1 MAGLL
6 DEASAKQVVHAG
18 KLSKTTKLLICLAV
32 GNSPKSV
39 TQVREIGARLGLSAV
54 GKWNA
59 SQLLAAST
67 GAIRTTSGWELTQTG
82 RTEVETLAGPLA
94 SGPVKAAT
102 ALRAKLTKIK
112 NADTRAFVEQA
123 IACFERDLYRASV
136 VLSWVGAVAL
146 LYDHVLANE
155 LGNFNAEAKRR
166 NPKWKDAKTVDDL
179 ALMGEHDFLQIL
191 HAISLIGKSVKLEL
205 EPRLKLRNGCGH
217 PNSLQ
222 IEEHVVASHI
232 EILILNV
239 FAKF

>member
-1 MAGLL
+1 ML
-6 DEASAKQVVHAG
+6 DEASAKQVIHAG
-18 KLSKTTKLLICLAV
+18 KLSKTTKLLVCLAV
-32 GNSPKSV
+32 GNAPKQV
-39 TQVREIGARLGLSAV
+39 TEVRQIGARV
-54 GKWNA
+54 GAAGVKSWNV
-59 SQLLAAST
+59 SQLLSSSPCAL
-67 GAIRTTSGWELTQTG
+67 RTPDGWELTQAG
-82 RTEVETLAGPLA
+82 RSEVETLAGPLA
-94 SGPVKAAT
+94 SGPIRAAT

-112 NADTRAFVEQA
+112 NTNTRAFVEQA

-155 LGNFNAEAKRR
+155 LSNFNAEARLR
-166 NPKWKDAKTVDDL
+166 NPKWKDAKTTDDL
-179 ALMGEHDFLQIL
+179 ALMGEHDFLQVL
-191 HAISLIGKSVKLEL
+191 HAISVVGKSVKLEL